1 MPSSTAVGRRGRLAS
16 LLVALVGVLLVFAG
30 CGSAAEN
37 PPTSGEGPP
46 QLQFQATTLD
56 GDAFDG
62 ATLRGTPAVFWF
74 WAPWCPT
81 CQREAPMVGAAAD
94 AHPTVTFVGVA
105 SASQPPAMREFVEKY
120 SLGQMTHL
128 ADTDATVWKKFG
140 VTAQPAF
147 AFVTADG
154 EVSVVKG
161 ELSAD
166 DLDQRVA
173 ALTGS

>member
-1 MPSSTAVGRRGRLAS
+1 
-16 LLVALVGVLLVFAG
+16 
-30 CGSAAEN
+30 
-37 PPTSGEGPP
+37 
-46 QLQFQATTLD
+46 
-56 GDAFDG
+56 
-62 ATLRGTPAVFWF
+62 
-74 WAPWCPT
+74 
-81 CQREAPMVGAAAD
+81 MVGAAAD

-120 SLGQMTHL
+120 SLGQMTQL